1 MYQSHGRENWRAA
14 PRQNII
20 LICHIMLSRV
30 VSMPSWELFNQ
41 QSDEYKESVLPKAC
55 TKRVSV
61 EAGMTIGWERF
72 VGEKGLALGIDHF
85 GASAP
90 CDELAK
96 LYGFTAESV
105 AEHTLKYLGK

>member
-1 MYQSHGRENWRAA
+1 MRCCLSKHNGCRIEPDDLAGILFGAA
-14 PRQNII
+14 GDDLRRFVGAEGVPGG
-20 LICHIMLSRV
+20 M
-30 VSMPSWELFNQ
+30 
-41 QSDEYKESVLPKAC
+41 DA
-55 TKRVSV
+55 KRVSV

-105 AEHTLKYLGK
+105 AEHTLKYLGR